1 MSFIVKT
8 SAGPVNW
15 STVTIDADKN
25 MAGFG
30 LSNMK
35 QVVAAMVGG
44 DLIAKGLGGVLIRIP
59 AGVANTVLTSA
70 GVGLVPT
77 WAPGGLYLNRYYP
90 VTIAL
95 PDPVVTKNPARN
107 HTDSEPASL
116 ATDYNDAT
124 GDQTVGLGIVKA
136 QLPAI
141 TAPDTETLNFAP
153 DYSDT
158 KTPAPHTHID
168 LIQVLEGA
176 VADDGGATTDET
188 AAAKNAT
195 ANDMTLFPAA
205 PADDDAYY
213 FGSDYLFDEL
223 ILNIGTAGNGVWSV
237 AWEYYDVDTTWHA
250 LADLV
255 DGTNAFEAA
264 AGNHS
269 VTFTKDANWTAV
281 AIGGV
286 GPMYWIRCRMDVYT
300 SIVTQPKGT
309 QASYKIT
316 I

>member
-1 MSFIVKT
+1 MSFITKGGGVTALSGLTIDVDKNWAGMGISNLKELALAMVQGDLVVRGAAGVLVRLPPGVANTMLT
-8 SAGPVNW
+8 SAGP
-15 STVTIDADKN
+15 
-25 MAGFG
+25 
-30 LSNMK
+30 
-35 QVVAAMVGG
+35 
-44 DLIAKGLGGVLIRIP
+44 GVLP
-59 AGVANTVLTSA
+59 FWG
-70 GVGLVPT
+70 
-77 WAPGGLYLNRYYP
+77 PGGLYLNRYFP
-90 VTIAL
+90 ATIAL
-95 PDPVVTKNPARN
+95 PDPVVTKNPVRN
-107 HTDSEPASL
+107 YIDTEPAPL
-116 ATDYNDAT
+116 ATAYNDAT

-141 TAPDTETLNFAP
+141 TIPDTENLNFAP
-153 DYSDT
+153 DYSEPIT
-158 KTPAPHTHID
+158 ATTHTHID
-168 LIQVLEGA
+168 LIKVLEGA

-188 AAAKNAT
+188 AAAQNVT

-213 FGSDYLFDEL
+213 FGSDYVFDEL

-237 AWEYYDVDTTWHA
+237 EWEYYDVDTTWHA

-269 VTFTKDANWTAV
+269 VTFTKDANWTSVAV
-281 AIGGV
+281 GGIDKF
-286 GPMYWIRCRMDVYT
+286 WIRCRIDVYT

-309 QASYKIT
+309 QAWYKIT